1 MSLLEVWG
9 HDKLCYRRVAVG
21 GQNVEPKIHLDLG
34 EQVRKLELF
43 ETLFIKNYVVN
54 VLLILINE
62 NIKGESVTYG
72 ELLMWLGLWFL
83 MATVVGPSRDGFF
96 FFR

>member
-1 MSLLEVWG
+1 MG
-9 HDKLCYRRVAVG
+9 
-21 GQNVEPKIHLDLG
+21 
-34 EQVRKLELF
+34 KLELF
-43 ETLFIKNYVVN
+43 ETLFMKKYIVN

-72 ELLMWLGLWFL
+72 EFLMWLGLWFL
-83 MATVVGPSRDGFF
+83 VAAVVGPSRSA